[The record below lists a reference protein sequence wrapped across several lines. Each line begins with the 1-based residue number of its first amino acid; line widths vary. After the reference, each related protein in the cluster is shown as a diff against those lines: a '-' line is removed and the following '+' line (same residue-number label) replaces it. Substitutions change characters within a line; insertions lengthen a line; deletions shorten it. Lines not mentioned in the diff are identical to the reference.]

1 MKLGRRS
8 FLAVSGALVA
18 GAAGCVTGDDNGDTD
33 SGDDGSTD
41 GGPVGDDSSG
51 DDSDENPNGNANDAD
66 DDQNQEGVRTPDPEW
81 RYGTGGS
88 IAAVSNGVLYG
99 REGFANGSG
108 GVVALGAATGERLWG
123 YGETSGYSS
132 FTTPVVDGDVYVG
145 YGDDAIGSGSGHLA
159 AIAPD
164 GTERWR
170 AEIGSVYE
178 PPSLDGDR
186 LYVGSDDGAVYCFD
200 ASTGEAIWQH
210 DFESRPEGPSNPS
223 VAAVADGL
231 VYVSLQGGFL
241 AIDANDG
248 TERWLARPGGGRI
261 RSVHIGERVYAAT
274 RSLVA
279 AFEDGELQ
287 WTSDRTGG
295 SILAVR
301 DGAVYVSDGFQ
312 FAVLDAATGQ
322 ERWGLGTDD
331 RHAVGVGDA
340 GPYVGVREVQA
351 LDSAGETRWQRSL
364 DGSPI
369 EFLTPADDGVY
380 AGTDG
385 GVYRLDGNGG
395 VVAESPVG
403 SLRDLL
409 VADRVYAATDEQL
422 LALDL

>member
-18 GAAGCVTGDDNGDTD
+18 GAAGCVTGDNNGDTD

-41 GGPVGDDSSG
+41 GGPVGNNGNG
-51 DDSDENPNGNANDAD
+51 DDGGGNGDANGTVD
-66 DDQNQEGVRTPDPEW
+66 DRNGAEVRTPDPEW

-145 YGDDAIGSGSGHLA
+145 YGDDAIGSGSGYVA
-159 AIAPD
+159 AIADD
-164 GTERWR
+164 GTEQWVT
-170 AEIGSVYE
+170 ETGSVYE
-178 PPSLDGDR
+178 PPVPHCDA
-186 LYVGSDDGAVYCFD
+186 LYLGSDDGAVYCFD

-231 VYVSLQGGFL
+231 VYVSLQGGLL

-261 RSVHIGERVYAAT
+261 RSIHIGERVYAAT

-295 SILAVR
+295 SILVVR

-340 GPYVGVREVQA
+340 GPYVGLREVQA

-385 GVYRLDGNGG
+385 GVYRLDGNGE

>member
-41 GGPVGDDSSG
+41 GGPVGNNGNG
-51 DDSDENPNGNANDAD
+51 DDGGGNGDTNGTVD
-66 DDQNQEGVRTPDPEW
+66 DRNGEEVRTPDPEW

-145 YGDDAIGSGSGHLA
+145 YGDDAIGSGSGYVA
-159 AIAPD
+159 AIADD

-178 PPSLDGDR
+178 PPGLDGDR

-261 RSVHIGERVYAAT
+261 RSVHAGERVYAAT

>member
-108 GVVALGAATGERLWG
+108 GVVALDAATGERLWG
-123 YGETSGYSS
+123 YGETGGYSS
-132 FTTPVVDGDVYVG
+132 FTTPVVGGDVYVG
-145 YGDDAIGSGSGHLA
+145 YGDDAIGSGSGYVA
-159 AIAPD
+159 AIADD
-164 GTERWR
+164 GTEQWVT
-170 AEIGSVYE
+170 ETGSVYE
-178 PPSLDGDR
+178 PPVPHCDA
-186 LYVGSDDGAVYCFD
+186 LYLGSDDRRIYRLD
-200 ASTGEAIWQH
+200 AESGEVAWSH
-210 DFESRPEGPSNPS
+210 EVSPPEGRAEVS
-223 VAAVADGL
+223 VAAVQDGVVCATTEDRL
-231 VYVSLQGGFL
+231 L
-241 AIDANDG
+241 ALDAAEG
-248 TERWLARPGGGRI
+248 YERWLARPGGGRI
-261 RSVHIGERVYAAT
+261 RSVHAGERVYAAT

-340 GPYVGVREVQA
+340 GPYVGLREVQA

-369 EFLTPADDGVY
+369 ECLTPADDGVY

-385 GVYRLDGNGG
+385 GVYRLDGNGE

>member
-8 FLAVSGALVA
+8 FLAASGALVA
-18 GAAGCVTGDDNGDTD
+18 GAAGCVTG
-33 SGDDGSTD
+33 
-41 GGPVGDDSSG
+41 
-51 DDSDENPNGNANDAD
+51 DSDENPNGNANDAD
-66 DDQNQEGVRTPDPEW
+66 DDRNGEGIRTADPEW
-81 RYGTGGS
+81 RYGTSGS
-88 IAAVSNGVLYG
+88 LATVAEGVVYG
-99 REGFANGSG
+99 REGFADGSG
-108 GVVALGAATGERLWG
+108 GVVALDAATGERLWR

-145 YGDDAIGSGSGHLA
+145 YGDDAIGSGSGYVA
-159 AIAPD
+159 AIADD
-164 GTERWR
+164 GTEQWVT
-170 AEIGSVYE
+170 ETGSVYE
-178 PPSLDGDR
+178 PPVPHCDA
-186 LYVGSDDGAVYCFD
+186 LYLGSDDGAVYCFD

-231 VYVSLQGGFL
+231 VYVSLHDGLL

-261 RSVHIGERVYAAT
+261 RSVHAGEQVYAAT
-274 RSLVA
+274 RERVA
-279 AFEDGELQ
+279 AFEGGELQ

-295 SILAVR
+295 RILAVR
-301 DGAVYVSDGFQ
+301 DGTVYASDGFQ
-312 FAVLDAATGQ
+312 FAALDAATGQ

-340 GPYVGVREVQA
+340 GPYVGVREVRA

-380 AGTDG
+380 ASTDG
-385 GVYRLDGNGG
+385 GVYRLDGNGE

>member
-18 GAAGCVTGDDNGDTD
+18 GAAGCVTSNHDDGA
-33 SGDDGSTD
+33 SDDGSTD

-145 YGDDAIGSGSGHLA
+145 YGDDAIGSGSGYVA
-159 AIAPD
+159 AIADD
-164 GTERWR
+164 GTEQWVT
-170 AEIGSVYE
+170 ETGSVYE
-178 PPSLDGDR
+178 PPVPHCDA
-186 LYVGSDDGAVYCFD
+186 LYLGSDDGAVYCFD

-231 VYVSLQGGFL
+231 VYVSLHDGLL

-261 RSVHIGERVYAAT
+261 RSVHIGEQVYAAT

-301 DGAVYVSDGFQ
+301 DRTVYASDGFQ
-312 FAVLDAATGQ
+312 FAALDAASGE
-322 ERWGLGTDD
+322 ERWGLETDD
-331 RHAVGVGDA
+331 RHAIGVGDA
-340 GPYVGVREVQA
+340 GPYVGVREVRA
-351 LDSAGETRWQRSL
+351 LDSARETRWQRSL

-369 EFLTPADDGVY
+369 ECLTPADDGVY
-380 AGTDG
+380 ASTDG
-385 GVYRLDGNGG
+385 GVYRLDGNGE